1 MSQDVGLSGIDGV
14 KLKDALRASLIAR
27 RPAVVGIASAFVST
41 AGVRGVAEVFRR
53 CGEPRCLLISGT
65 DNAVTHPEALYIARE
80 RGWRVRIG
88 RSTTGIFHP
97 KLIVAGNAMR
107 RVGAIAK
114 LCCVY
119 VGSSNLTGGGLV
131 RNVECGMLAHDED
144 CPSSAAA
151 AFLELWRAATPATQV
166 ALRNYAARFAE
177 QARRRSVSELTGL
190 GISDIETL
198 HTNTLALLVQS
209 PPLDPALKATFAL
222 AAWTG
227 LQSFTGE
234 YRFQVEFPR
243 AAGTVIRQLVGAH
256 AHADGR
262 VDVYV
267 PDDGAVRQMQ
277 YRYYTNNGMFR
288 LNIPNDTPGVG
299 WARANRGGIAVVE
312 QGLWG
317 GAPLRLRI
325 LKPGDEEREVVGK
338 SVALGTW
345 GKTSTRAYGWY

>member
-1 MSQDVGLSGIDGV
+1 MSTDVGLSGIDDV
-14 KLKDALRASLIAR
+14 KLKDALRASFIAR
-27 RPAVVGIASAFVST
+27 RPVVVGIASAFVST
-41 AGVRGVAEVFRR
+41 AGVRGVAEMFRH
-53 CGEPRCLLISGT
+53 CGEPRCLLIAGT
-65 DNAVTHPEALYIARE
+65 DNAVTHPEALYMARE

-88 RSTTGIFHP
+88 CSTMGIFHP

-151 AFLELWRAATPATQV
+151 AFLELWTAATPATKV

-177 QARRRSVSELTGL
+177 QARRRSASELTGL

-198 HTNTLALLVQS
+198 HTNALALLGQS
-209 PPLDPALKATFAL
+209 PPLDSAIKETFAL

-243 AAGTVIRQLVGAH
+243 TAGRVIRQLVGAH
-256 AHADGR
+256 VNADGR

-267 PDDGAVRQMQ
+267 PDDDAIRQMQ
-277 YRYYTNNGMFR
+277 YKYYTDNGMFR
-288 LNIPNDTPGVG
+288 LNIPNDTPGVA

-317 GAPLRLRI
+317 GHRYVYAFWSLETTNE
-325 LKPGDEEREVVGK
+325 K
-338 SVALGTW
+338 
-345 GKTSTRAYGWY
+345 

>member
-1 MSQDVGLSGIDGV
+1 MSQDVGLSGINDA
-14 KLKDALRASLIAR
+14 KLQNALLASFMAR

-53 CGEPRCLLISGT
+53 CGKQRCLLIAGT
-65 DNAVTHPEALYIARE
+65 DNAVTHPEALYMARE

-88 RSTTGIFHP
+88 CSTMGIFHP
-97 KLIVAGNAMR
+97 KLMVAGYAMR

-119 VGSSNLTGGGLV
+119 VGSSNLTGGGLG

-151 AFLELWRAATPATQV
+151 AFLELWTAATPATEV

-177 QARRRSVSELTGL
+177 QARRRSTSELTGL

-198 HTNTLALLVQS
+198 HTNTVVLLRQS
-209 PPLDPALKATFAL
+209 PPLDPALKEKFAL

-234 YRFQVEFPR
+234 YRFQVEFPQ
-243 AAGTVIRQLVGAH
+243 AAGRVVRQLIGTH

-267 PDDGAVRQMQ
+267 SDNGAVRQMQ
-277 YRYYTNNGMFR
+277 YKYYTDNGMFR
-288 LNIPNDTPGVG
+288 LNIPNDTPGVP

-325 LKPGDEEREVVGK
+325 LKPGDDEREVVGK

-345 GKTSTRAYGWY
+345 GKTSTRVYGWF